1 MNVVGGI
8 AGGTGRRMTG
18 RGLERG
24 LFGRVDARRVRAQ
37 GTAGLRAGV
46 LWGVLPPH
54 GRCSRRGEPAVS
66 NGDIQPG
73 KGKSAQAESCRDRR
87 RMAARGEAAGQGRPG
102 HVDGRTGR

>member
-8 AGGTGRRMTG
+8 AGATTGRRMTG
-18 RGLERG
+18 RGLEGG
-24 LFGRVDARRVRAQ
+24 LFGRVDARRARAQ

-46 LWGVLPPH
+46 WGVLPPH
-54 GRCSRRGEPAVS
+54 GRCSRRGEPAV